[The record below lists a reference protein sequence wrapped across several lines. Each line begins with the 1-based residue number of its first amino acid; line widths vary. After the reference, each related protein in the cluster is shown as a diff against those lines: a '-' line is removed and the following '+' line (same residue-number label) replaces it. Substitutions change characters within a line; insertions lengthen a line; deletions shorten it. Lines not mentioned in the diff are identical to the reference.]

1 MRRFPSLDGLRAV
14 SISLVLLNHLT
25 GTKYFLSSAI
35 LRPLGDIGN
44 FGVRIFFVISGF
56 LITSLLLS
64 ELNKTDAIS
73 LKKFYI
79 RRTLRIFPA
88 SYIYIA
94 SLILAWRAGWLSL
107 RSPDIL
113 HAATYSMNY
122 HLTDVWATRHLW
134 SLSVEEQFYLMW
146 PSILVFAKPRYA
158 TWVLSVALIAVPIGR
173 VGLYVFQP
181 SYRPYIG
188 LSFET
193 VCDALATGCLLSLLG
208 PVLSRSRA
216 YKAVIAHRT
225 FAILIIV
232 ALFVNKLGSDH
243 PIAYFLV
250 GVPVVNIIIAMS
262 VDRYLR
268 FPELPVGRF
277 LNTRPMEAIGVLSYS
292 LYLWQQPF
300 LIQSRTP
307 ASSLTVFPFN
317 IITAVGLA
325 LISHRLIEMPFLRLK
340 RRFESA

>member
-25 GTKYFLSSAI
+25 GTQYFLSSAI

-64 ELNKTDAIS
+64 ELVKTNTIS
-73 LKKFYI
+73 LKNFYM

-88 SYIYIA
+88 SYAYIA
-94 SLILAWRAGWLSL
+94 GLILAWRTGWLL
-107 RSPDIL
+107 LPYPDLL

-134 SLSVEEQFYLMW
+134 SLSVEEQFYFLW
-146 PSILVFAKPRYA
+146 PSILVLAKPKYA
-158 TWVLSVALIAVPIGR
+158 TWVLGFVLIAVPIVR
-173 VGLYVFQP
+173 VSLYVLQP

-193 VCDALATGCLLSLLG
+193 VCDALATGCLLS
-208 PVLSRSRA
+208 VLRPALNRSRA
-216 YKAVIAHRT
+216 YMAVVAHRV
-225 FAILIIV
+225 FPILIIV
-232 ALFVNKLGSDH
+232 ALLANELGNH
-243 PIAYFLV
+243 PRVYFLV
-250 GVPVVNIIIAMS
+250 CVPLMNVIIAVS
-262 VDRYLR
+262 IDRYLR
-268 FPELPVGRF
+268 FPMLPMGRL

-300 LIQSRTP
+300 LIQNRTP
-307 ASSLTVFPFN
+307 ASGLTVFPIN
-317 IITAVGLA
+317 IMTCVGLA
-325 LISHRLIEMPFLRLK
+325 VISHRLIEMPFLRLK
-340 RRFESA
+340 TRFDSA